1 MQGLGKNMIR
11 QKVAVLMG
19 GVSSEREVSL
29 ISGNAVKAALC
40 EEGLSV
46 AGVDVVDRD
55 ARRLAE
61 LLEGIDIAF
70 IALHGAFGEDGGV
83 QKILEEL
90 SIPYT
95 GSGVAA
101 SYNSFNKLEMKK
113 VLEKAGIPT
122 PEFFVGEGKLGF
134 PMVVKPCSGG
144 SAIGVSIVRDKD
156 ALEPAVSLA
165 RRQDSNV
172 MVEEFIEG
180 KEITVSILGNLEPR
194 VLPTIEIVSHN
205 EFYDYEAKY
214 TRGMSEH
221 IIPPRLPEGYVR
233 GAEEKALLAYR
244 ALGCLGFSRIDII
257 VTGDGVPY
265 ILDVNTIP
273 GLTRTS
279 LFPDAARAAGIKFN
293 SLCLRILELAQ
304 EANT

>member
-1 MQGLGKNMIR
+1 MALKNK
-11 QKVAVLMG
+11 KVAVLMG
-19 GVSSEREVSL
+19 GLSNEREVSL
-29 ISGNAVKAALC
+29 ISGNAVKGALC

-55 ARRLAE
+55 ARRLAG

-95 GSGVAA
+95 GSGVMA
-101 SYNSFNKLEMKK
+101 SYNSFNKFEMKK
-113 VLEKAGIPT
+113 VFKKVGIPT
-122 PEFFVGEGKLGF
+122 PEFFIAGKGEVDF
-134 PMVVKPCSGG
+134 PLVVKPCSGG
-144 SAIGVSIVRDKD
+144 SAIGVSIVKERD
-156 ALEPAVSLA
+156 ALESAIFLA
-165 RRQDSNV
+165 HRESRDV
-172 MVEEFIEG
+172 MLEKFIEG

-214 TRGMSEH
+214 TKGMSEH
-221 IIPPRLPEGYVR
+221 IIPPRLPEGCIR
-233 GAEEKALLAYR
+233 GAEEKALLACR
-244 ALGCLGFSRIDII
+244 ALGCLGFSRIDMI
-257 VTGDGVPY
+257 VAVDGAPY

-293 SLCLRILELAQ
+293 LLCLRILELAQ
-304 EANT
+304 ETH